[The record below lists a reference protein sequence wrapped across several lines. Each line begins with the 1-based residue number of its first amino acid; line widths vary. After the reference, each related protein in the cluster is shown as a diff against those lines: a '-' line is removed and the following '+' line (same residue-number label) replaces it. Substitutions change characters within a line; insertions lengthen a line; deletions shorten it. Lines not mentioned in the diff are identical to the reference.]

1 MEIILN
7 SINGGAR
14 FVFPSLPAEVT
25 VKNGANY
32 QSYKIIGLGAVK
44 IPKGTN
50 SEEISWESSFYGP
63 SKMREPMMQTYQ
75 APQRCVRI
83 LENFRDSG
91 TPLRLMVTGTG
102 INRDVTVSDFQW
114 TPYGGHGNIR
124 YQIAFAQWRDLRVK
138 VLKEA
143 DTKTDAPVSAV
154 NNVEDTPEERP
165 EPAPPKT
172 YTIVS
177 GDTLWAIA
185 QRNYGAGTDWQKIY
199 NDNRDVIE
207 AAARSHGFS
216 SSDNGNRIWPGTT
229 LTIPT

>member
-1 MEIILN
+1 M
-7 SINGGAR
+7 
-14 FVFPSLPAEVT
+14 FPSLPAEVS

-50 SEEISWESSFYGP
+50 CEEISWESYFYGR
-63 SKMREPMMQTYQ
+63 SKVGEPMMLAFQ
-75 APQRCVRI
+75 APQRCVKI
-83 LENFRDSG
+83 LERFRDSG
-91 TPLRLMVTGTG
+91 TPLRLMATGIG
-102 INRDVTVSDFQW
+102 INRDVTISNFQW

-124 YQIAFAQWRDLRVK
+124 YQITFTQWRDLRVK

-143 DTKTDAPVSAV
+143 DTKTDAPVTAV

-165 EPAPPKT
+165 EPDPPT
-172 YTIVS
+172 NYTIVS
-177 GDTLWAIA
+177 GDTLWSIA

-199 NDNRDVIE
+199 EANSEVIE
-207 AAARSHGFS
+207 AAARTHGFS
-216 SSDNGNRIWPGTT
+216 SSDHGNRIWPGTA